1 MSVFTIKNRLL
12 DPYDPFWICRILSL
26 KMGTAA
32 ILLFMGNAFLLAAP
46 SSVPYIL
53 TTLVGVSAAEM
64 LPTNSKLKKLG
75 AFFTIVLILAIPSI
89 LFGFFSYFRQWLF
102 LLVFVF
108 TYLSFRFMA
117 RNPKA
122 AVVPVMMVTWGVMQ
136 LAGGASTT
144 FTGVMNDFLYYVEY
158 SLVGAIAVVFFP
170 NFTPNI
176 YKSAFIRILEHNIEK
191 IGCKE
196 YKNSDAM
203 ILSSLSMMRS
213 KFSVL
218 PDSYK
223 SLYELIAQFQSEY
236 SKPNLLIEED
246 LRRVK
251 TILTS
256 LIYAVSHQT
265 KFSDSDDHLAQ
276 LRASNQSAY
285 APLSRMI
292 EGYDQCLA

>member
-108 TYLSFRFMA
+108 TYLSFRYMA

-158 SLVGAIAVVFFP
+158 SLVGAIAVLFFP

-223 SLYELIAQFQSEY
+223 SLYELIVQFQSEY
-236 SKPNLLIEED
+236 SKQNLLNEED

-292 EGYDQCLA
+292 EGCDQCLA